1 MEKTISPFPFIVA
14 GEEEKEEIKL
24 QYPEIWHRETLT
36 LMTRSTRKNLLK
48 NSGSSLPLTPGEM
61 PKEKEGDQWWWTAAA
76 VVTLGQESAK
86 KTFSGACTVFRYM
99 K

>member
-61 PKEKEGDQWWWTAAA
+61 PKEKEGGS
-76 VVTLGQESAK
+76 VVVDCGGGGDARAGVGQK
-86 KTFSGACTVFRYM
+86 NV
-99 K
+99 